1 MGYGEVRT
9 VYAILPNGLQIVRYS
24 VSKRWFLE
32 DASGQ
37 RLKRYRKVSDAAQ
50 AAAVLATQVFL
61 GRPDGKYFDKYY
73 RGFTEG
79 PWVPPV
85 RRYTAAG
92 LRQAIAREQVKYDR
106 AYQHWRIRKNFVDS
120 QIEQYSRWYGERRA
134 QEMAN
139 RYWPLPPAPQM
150 DPYLRKKAG

>member
-9 VYAILPNGLQIVRYS
+9 VYAILPGGSQIVRYS

-37 RLKRYRKVSDAAQ
+37 RLKRFRKVSDAAH
-50 AAAVLATQVFL
+50 AAAVLGLQVFL

-92 LRQAIAREQVKYDR
+92 LRQAIAREQVKYER
-106 AYQHWRIRKNFVDS
+106 ALAEW
-120 QIEQYSRWYGERRA
+120 RRA
-134 QEMAN
+134 DT
-139 RYWPLPPAPQM
+139 RYERQWGWYLKYYTEDYITKHFHQPPRPKVPQM